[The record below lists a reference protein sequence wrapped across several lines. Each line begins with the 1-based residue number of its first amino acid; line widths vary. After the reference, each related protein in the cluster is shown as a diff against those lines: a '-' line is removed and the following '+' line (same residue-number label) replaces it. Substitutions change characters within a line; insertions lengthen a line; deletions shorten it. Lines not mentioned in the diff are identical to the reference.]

1 MVKVRSQLNE
11 YFRGERGSFDLA
23 VELKTSTF
31 FVNTLKE
38 VIKIPYSST
47 LSYKDIANNIKS
59 PISHRAVANA
69 IARNPLPVIIPCHR
83 VIKSNGGLG
92 EYGGGNVLKNKLI
105 EFEKN
110 TKLKFLLNCKMK

>member
-83 VIKSNGGLG
+83 VIKSNAGLG